1 MRDYMSRDQY
11 YIDVDFTS
19 PCHDYVNK
27 DPEDT
32 ITSTECRMVGDDDL
46 DIRSGKIKGGYGYVL
61 YFEMVRSGMKP
72 FLKYR
77 LERKQD
83 TLEFE
88 KIKLTNGKVPVMED
102 AKYAGLYEYK
112 EEQYCFF
119 MKKNEE
125 EYVVNEISSK
135 QTHNYILVHDIM
147 NVKHHFGL
155 VVAKSVIDFFMQ
167 NEQFIF
173 LEDENNHLIE
183 TPITGYRGDYYNKIS
198 IMAGLGVSRSGPY
211 ASLGP
216 FYYFGSYERSLR
228 YAAITMN
235 GKPLEINGKKLTVG
249 DSPVYT
255 KGGIVKYALF
265 LGCHKVMLNLKD
277 DKKDT
282 SVESQKLAFER
293 KFIKDTL
300 RIRDTTGT
308 WAEDFNS
315 IIQPELVI
323 YDREQATDRT
333 LDPQFVLK
341 SYEQQLPLEY
351 AYYKTGHI
359 TKDLSTGFYNIK
371 DIIML

>member
-1 MRDYMSRDQY
+1 MSDDLD

-19 PCHDYVNK
+19 PCDDYVN
-27 DPEDT
+27 EDNEDAIST
-32 ITSTECRMVGDDDL
+32 TECRMVGDDDL
-46 DIRSGKIKGGYGYVL
+46 DMRSGKIKGGYGYVL
-61 YFEMVRSGMKP
+61 YFEIIRSSMKP
-72 FLKYR
+72 FLRYR
-77 LERKQD
+77 LERKQQ

-88 KIKLTNGKVPVMED
+88 KIKLTDGKVPPLKD
-102 AKYAGLYEYK
+102 AKYVGLYEYTG
-112 EEQYCFF
+112 EQYLFF
-119 MKKNEE
+119 MKEEE

-135 QTHNYILVHDIM
+135 DKHFYLLVHDIM
-147 NVKHHFGL
+147 NVKHHYDL
-155 VVAKSVIDFFMQ
+155 VVSKSVIEFFMK
-167 NEQFIF
+167 NEHFIF

-183 TPITGYRGDYYNKIS
+183 TPTTGYRGDYSNKVT
-198 IMAGLGVSRSGPY
+198 IMAGLGMPRSGPY

-249 DSPVYT
+249 DTPVYT

-265 LGCHKVMLNLKD
+265 LGCSKVMLNLKD

-282 SVESQKLAFER
+282 SFESQKLASER

-300 RIRDTTGT
+300 RIRDTNGT

-315 IIQPELVI
+315 IIQPELVL
-323 YDREQATDRT
+323 YDRELAAERT

-359 TKDLSTGFYNIK
+359 TKDFSTGFYNIK
-371 DIIML
+371 DIVML